1 MMTNYYAVLRISP
14 ESSLSQI
21 QRAFGRLCHQHHP
34 PRTSG
39 EPRQLLRLKE
49 AYDTLRNPLERRQHN
64 INLTRERPAPPPA
77 LRVVAQSPIDLFADF
92 EGHTPSA
99 EEIMDVFLRNFT
111 HQHESKAR
119 HMKDLNIQI
128 VLTPTEAQIGGVLPL
143 SVPVVEPCSL
153 CEGTGRIGFMLCEAC
168 AGKGLAQNNVP
179 LEVVIPDHVVSGT
192 TVPVSLGHL
201 GIRNLYLNLQ
211 IQVALEAF

>member
-1 MMTNYYAVLRISP
+1 MTALRLRRGGRRRRGRRL
-14 ESSLSQI
+14 SLI
-21 QRAFGRLCHQHHP
+21 T
-34 PRTSG
+34 PRRSG
-39 EPRQLLRLKE
+39 ESRQFLLLKE
-49 AYDTLRNPLERRQHN
+49 AYDTLRNSVERKRHDTE
-64 INLTRERPAPPPA
+64 LAGERPRIPPSP
-77 LRVVAQSPIDLFADF
+77 RVVAQLPIDLFADF

-111 HQHESKAR
+111 HQHESKPR

-143 SVPVVEPCSL
+143 SVPIIEPCSL

-168 AGKGLAQNNVP
+168 AGKGSAQINAP
-179 LEVVIPDHVVSGT
+179 LEVVIPHQVVNGT
-192 TVPVSLGHL
+192 IVPVSLAIL

-211 IQVALEAF
+211 IQVASEAF